1 MGATVVSSVYYRISL
16 NIFDIQKESFINRVF
31 VNTGHSFFAV
41 PDNFCGLAEI
51 CGDNF
56 HIGKLKKPPLLAV
69 VLHLKLIDLEKD

>member
-1 MGATVVSSVYYRISL
+1 
-16 NIFDIQKESFINRVF
+16 VF